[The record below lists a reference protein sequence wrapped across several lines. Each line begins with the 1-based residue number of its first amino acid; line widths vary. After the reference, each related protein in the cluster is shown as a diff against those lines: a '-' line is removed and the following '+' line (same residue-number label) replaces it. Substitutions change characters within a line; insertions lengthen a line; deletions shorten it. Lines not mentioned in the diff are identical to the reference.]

1 MNSARQQA
9 DRQPA
14 AVNPFEINR
23 RVLASDLSLA
33 AKAVLLVILDHAR
46 HGLSKCTAS
55 TRTLAREARI
65 TERHVRRVIPEL
77 EARRLIRIER
87 ATGSVHS
94 RHTIYVGPC
103 IHQVGREFPL
113 RVHEVGHQVHQVG
126 HSKLHEVGHQVR
138 QSSNGSDQEKDGFS
152 LPPEEEEINPWMRRF
167 FSKFIPTN
175 EEGGGK

>member
-1 MNSARQQA
+1 MKTAGSEIRASEPAKFGESAPMYSARRQA

-65 TERHVRRVIPEL
+65 TDRHVRNVLPEL
-77 EARRLIRIER
+77 EARRLI
-87 ATGSVHS
+87 
-94 RHTIYVGPC
+94 
-103 IHQVGREFPL
+103 
-113 RVHEVGHQVHQVG
+113 
-126 HSKLHEVGHQVR
+126 
-138 QSSNGSDQEKDGFS
+138 
-152 LPPEEEEINPWMRRF
+152 
-167 FSKFIPTN
+167 
-175 EEGGGK
+175 

>member
-1 MNSARQQA
+1 MNLARRNE

-14 AVNPFEINR
+14 AVNPFEVNR
-23 RVLASDLSLA
+23 RVLASDLTLA

-55 TRTLAREARI
+55 TRTLAREARV
-65 TERHVRRVIPEL
+65 TRQHTCLVLRDL

-103 IHQVGREFPL
+103 
-113 RVHEVGHQVHQVG
+113 
-126 HSKLHEVGHQVR
+126 
-138 QSSNGSDQEKDGFS
+138 
-152 LPPEEEEINPWMRRF
+152 
-167 FSKFIPTN
+167 
-175 EEGGGK
+175 